1 MTRKLEDLRVL
12 PGGTLVK
19 EISHLPSWSLGKNRV
34 PPALTYRPQPRRV
47 KWRTASSAR
56 PARQVP
62 DMVPDVGRDVRIHS
76 SYLLSSHP
84 SRQHERKR
92 TLATY
97 KKIEVVGTS
106 SKSVADA
113 IKSAVAGA
121 SKSVRNVSWFEVA
134 EIRGAVKGGEV
145 SEFQVTVRIGF
156 KVES

>member
-1 MTRKLEDLRVL
+1 V
-12 PGGTLVK
+12 
-19 EISHLPSWSLGKNRV
+19 
-34 PPALTYRPQPRRV
+34 
-47 KWRTASSAR
+47 
-56 PARQVP
+56 
-62 DMVPDVGRDVRIHS
+62 VPDVGRDVRIER
-76 SYLLSSHP
+76 SYLLHSHL

>member
-1 MTRKLEDLRVL
+1 V
-12 PGGTLVK
+12 
-19 EISHLPSWSLGKNRV
+19 
-34 PPALTYRPQPRRV
+34 
-47 KWRTASSAR
+47 
-56 PARQVP
+56 
-62 DMVPDVGRDVRIHS
+62 VPDVGRNVRIKP
-76 SYLLSSHP
+76 SYLVPSHS

>member
-1 MTRKLEDLRVL
+1 V
-12 PGGTLVK
+12 
-19 EISHLPSWSLGKNRV
+19 
-34 PPALTYRPQPRRV
+34 
-47 KWRTASSAR
+47 
-56 PARQVP
+56 
-62 DMVPDVGRDVRIHS
+62 VPDVGRDVRIKPP
-76 SYLLSSHP
+76 YLFPSHP
-84 SRQHERKR
+84 SRQHERNR